1 MILYTS
7 AVDAILREHMDIGDR
22 DTRHAVAITLE
33 SNQNQLLSALTS
45 KLYDKIV
52 EKADKID
59 FSSISR
65 SRGDITKIENYNS
78 LMECIDIMRNI
89 VVEYKQDTAPIDTV
103 SNAVENIKSRTNVF
117 KKAFTLDAKLPVMVY
132 NSIGLSI
139 VSSISFLIATCIEYI
154 KNPQS
159 NTFQMALDTVAYTK
173 AKDNLMFESLIL
185 FNDSC
190 KCGELDETFN
200 TILKQNRINKECAEV
215 EVKPDSPFLTSD
227 EIESEKDV
235 VIHDDKENIKEAG
248 ALTYQITRAFI
259 AMTKWIIPFIRKI
272 VYQFYFS
279 KQKISD
285 FFAVQADLL
294 QMNMYN
300 VQYNESLS
308 DEEKKK
314 IMDKQLKI
322 ADKFR
327 KYSNKF
333 NIDNTT
339 ARKAAK
345 NAIDDDN
352 KKCTAKDIGYD
363 SDQENYDDVTV
374 GSVLF

>member
-1 MILYTS
+1 MILCTS
-7 AVDAILREHMDIGDR
+7 TIDALIREHMDISDR
-22 DTRHAVAITLE
+22 DTRRAIAITLE
-33 SNQNQLLSALTS
+33 SNQNQLLFALTS

-89 VVEYKQDTAPIDTV
+89 VVEYKQDTTPIDII
-103 SNAVENIKSRTNVF
+103 SSAVENIKSRTNVF

-132 NSIGLSI
+132 NSICLSI
-139 VSSISFLIATCIEYI
+139 VTSVSFLIATCIEYI

-159 NTFQMALDTVAYTK
+159 NTFQMALDTVAYSKT
-173 AKDNLMFESLIL
+173 KDNLMFESLIL

-190 KCGELDETFN
+190 KCGELDETFD

-215 EVKPDSPFLTSD
+215 NIKHDSPFLSSED
-227 EIESEKDV
+227 IESEKDV

-248 ALTYQITRAFI
+248 ALTYQVTRAFI
-259 AMTKWIIPFIRKI
+259 AITKWIIPFIRKI
-272 VYQFYFS
+272 VYQFYYS
-279 KQKISD
+279 KQKVSD

-308 DEEKKK
+308 EAEKKK
-314 IMDKQLKI
+314 IMDKQSKI

-345 NAIDDDN
+345 NAIDEDN
-352 KKCTAKDIGYD
+352 KKCTVKDIGYD
-363 SDQENYDDVTV
+363 SDQEDYDNAAE
-374 GSVLF
+374 SILF